1 MASHKIYMIGLSIIC
16 ASALSLASAQNSN
29 ETIKKVEPTIAD
41 STSVVDVINN
51 DSTSTIAFYQPQELN
66 ERIINLPKIEE
77 PKKVVPKK
85 KVVAPKKEEE
95 VKKGK
100 VNITEGKRVSYTIIA
115 FNKANERDKAR
126 AIAQQINSKF
136 PGYRARVTSN
146 LPYWQVSVGPFFDKG
161 DASKAASKIRSSIS
175 GTTPSI
181 REKNIVITR

>member
-16 ASALSLASAQNSN
+16 ASALSVVSAQNRN
-29 ETIKKVEPTIAD
+29 ETTKKVEPQVAD
-41 STSVVDVINN
+41 STSIVDIINN

-66 ERIINLPKIEE
+66 ERIIDLPKEE

-85 KVVAPKKEEE
+85 KVVEPKKEEE

>member
-1 MASHKIYMIGLSIIC
+1 MASHKICIIGLSIIC

-66 ERIINLPKIEE
+66 ERIIDLPKIEE
-77 PKKVVPKK
+77 PKK